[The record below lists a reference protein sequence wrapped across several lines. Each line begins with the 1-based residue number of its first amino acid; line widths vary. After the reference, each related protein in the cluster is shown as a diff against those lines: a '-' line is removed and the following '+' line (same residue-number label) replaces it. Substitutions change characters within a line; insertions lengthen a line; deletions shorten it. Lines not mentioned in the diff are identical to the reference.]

1 MASCA
6 NRRHFSLLQHSFP
19 FWFLQICEF
28 ANASPGPPTKV
39 AYLRTKNLIFVILE
53 RRSGSE
59 FLAELYRKMF
69 LLQTPD
75 FVNFVL
81 AASGDVRNSSGD
93 GEWGKTSRRYP
104 EFATVGHI
112 EILDIGQRWTAAQQ
126 WKWTT
131 IDCNTRLAALF
142 ESRWNEEI
150 VRNRKWQ
157 YYSFCDHSLMPADS
171 GPPSKYLCNSTS
183 IYCWLDQMWLLTK
196 HFIRYCLYLHISLL
210 TRLLDGEYW

>member
-1 MASCA
+1 MSFLPSCIGKC
-6 NRRHFSLLQHSFP
+6 FS
-19 FWFLQICEF
+19 
-28 ANASPGPPTKV
+28 A
-39 AYLRTKNLIFVILE
+39 R
-53 RRSGSE
+53 
-59 FLAELYRKMF
+59 
-69 LLQTPD
+69 LQTLLISCWPQQEM
-75 FVNFVL
+75 FRCSQFL
-81 AASGDVRNSSGD
+81 WRRGMR
-93 GEWGKTSRRYP
+93 KTSRRYP

-112 EILDIGQRWTAAQQ
+112 EILDIRHQWTAAQQ
-126 WKWTT
+126 WKRTT
-131 IDCNTRLAALF
+131 IDCNTRLASLF

-157 YYSFCDHSLMPADS
+157 YYSFCDDSLMETDTSLDS